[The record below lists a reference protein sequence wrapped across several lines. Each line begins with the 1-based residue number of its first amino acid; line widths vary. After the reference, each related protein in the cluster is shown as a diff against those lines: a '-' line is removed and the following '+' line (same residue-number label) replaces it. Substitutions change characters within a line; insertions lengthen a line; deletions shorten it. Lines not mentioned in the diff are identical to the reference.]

1 MAMAEGRESRTEK
14 PTPRRLQ
21 KARDRGQ
28 IARSREVPS
37 ALVLLGGVLI
47 LYYAG
52 QSTVHSLASQMRD
65 LLRMRVPPDITVS
78 YVQGM
83 LQTSALRLAPN
94 VGLLMVAALSLGIAA
109 NAMQGGLAFSWKALG
124 LHFERLSPANGL
136 ARVFSKNGLMEL
148 VKGILMVVVVST
160 IAYRVLVDNL
170 AVYPRLVVMDP
181 PQLMYWM
188 GAIGYQIFIQVA
200 VFFAVL
206 ALADYGFQKYR
217 FIERMKMTKQEV
229 REEFKELEGDPLVR
243 ARIRRIQRE
252 LARRRMMAEV
262 PRADVVITNPTH
274 YAVALS
280 YKTERMEAPQV
291 VAKGVGFLAL
301 KIKELAQQH
310 DVPIVENRD
319 LAQALY
325 KTVDIGEYI
334 PASLYRAV
342 AEILAYI
349 YKARSAWN
357 QTR

>member
-1 MAMAEGRESRTEK
+1 MAEGRESRTEK

-21 KARDRGQ
+21 KAREKGQ
-28 IARSREVPS
+28 IARSREVPP
-37 ALVLLGGVLI
+37 ALVLLGGMVL

-52 QSTVHSLASQMRD
+52 QSMVHSLASQMRD
-65 LLRMRVPPDITVS
+65 LLRMRAPSEITVS
-78 YVQGM
+78 YLQDV
-83 LQTSALRLAPN
+83 LQTAALQLAPN
-94 VGLLMVAALSLGIAA
+94 AGLLMAVALTLGIAA
-109 NAMQGGLAFSWKALG
+109 NAIQGGLALSWKALG
-124 LHFERLSPANGL
+124 FRFERLSPANGL
-136 ARVFSKNGLMEL
+136 ARVFSKNGLVEL
-148 VKGILMVVVVST
+148 AKSTLLIVVVAA
-160 IAYRVLVDNL
+160 IAYRVLAENM
-170 AVYPRLVVMDP
+170 AVYPRLVVMGP
-181 PQLMYWM
+181 GQLLYWM
-188 GAIGYQIFIQVA
+188 GTITHQIFIRVA
-200 VFFAVL
+200 VFLAVL

-217 FIERMKMTKQEV
+217 FIEQMKMTKQEV

-280 YKTERMEAPQV
+280 YKMESMDAPRV

-310 DVPIVENRD
+310 NVPMVENRA
-319 LAQALY
+319 LAQTLY
-325 KTVDIGEYI
+325 RTVDIGEQI
-334 PASLYRAV
+334 PASLYQAV

-357 QTR
+357 HAR